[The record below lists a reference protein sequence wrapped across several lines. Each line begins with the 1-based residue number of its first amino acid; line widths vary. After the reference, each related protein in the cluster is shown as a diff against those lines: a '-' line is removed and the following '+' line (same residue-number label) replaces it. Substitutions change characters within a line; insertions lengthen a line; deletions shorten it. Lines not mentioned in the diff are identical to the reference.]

1 LTKKTDDFA
10 RKIETNL
17 TEVSEEVRT
26 ELKSLANTVGANH
39 KAATSATD
47 EVNRK
52 FTEIFALAEER
63 MTKQRDGMTDMLDQ
77 TKATLKSQQDA
88 LQTALN
94 GQHEHFTLQLG
105 EMDIKFSEIGSSL
118 EAELA
123 SMSAMQQ
130 AQNDSFTKVCE
141 GIVDFAKEEN
151 AAQDKR
157 AMKTFQDFDDACA
170 SLDRKFS
177 EAVQRQD
184 ERMDDLRGVW
194 HKRNHAHA
202 RAQTRTC
209 SLHCQL

>member
-1 LTKKTDDFA
+1 
-10 RKIETNL
+10 
-17 TEVSEEVRT
+17 
-26 ELKSLANTVGANH
+26 
-39 KAATSATD
+39 
-47 EVNRK
+47 
-52 FTEIFALAEER
+52 
-63 MTKQRDGMTDMLDQ
+63 
-77 TKATLKSQQDA
+77 
-88 LQTALN
+88 
-94 GQHEHFTLQLG
+94 
-105 EMDIKFSEIGSSL
+105 MDIKFSEIGSSL

-202 RAQTRTC
+202 RDQADPKLVYFDARGVVEPTRLLLAAAGVKYEDKRYAVDMTTKPPVWRWRVRSHISPAPARPC
-209 SLHCQL
+209 CVVRSTPAGLRPR